1 MKKQVRTVTEG
12 AMMLAIVGVFLY
24 INRVSGAMLDGVLA
38 FVMPLP
44 AIFYIAKYG
53 IKQGLILS
61 FSMAIIGLI
70 LATPIS
76 LFYVMTAI
84 VVGLVYGYGINKDKD
99 NGWLLIWTT
108 ILTAISFFIEMV
120 LLAKMFGYDF
130 NTEVS
135 TLVIT
140 LKEMGVTNL
149 PANIE
154 TLVISIYPMAMLMA
168 AFAQALITHI
178 FSIILLK
185 RLKIKT
191 RSMKPL
197 SQIILPR
204 KFAYVLSVGLF
215 TNILMTFTK
224 DITIQIVLTN
234 IATFSMLMFC
244 VDAYILV
251 LIISKLAHKPWLSLL
266 AILIF
271 LMMPFIGV
279 SIGLFDSFTDLRKR
293 VLYTY
298 AKPAE

>member
-24 INRVSGAMLDGVLA
+24 INRLSGAMLDGILA
-38 FVMPLP
+38 FAMPLP
-44 AIFYIAKYG
+44 AIFYIAKHG

-61 FSMAIIGLI
+61 FAMGILGLI
-70 LATPIS
+70 LANPIS
-76 LFYVMTAI
+76 LFYLITAI

-99 NGWLLIWTT
+99 YGWLLIWTT
-108 ILTAISFFIEMV
+108 IMTAISFFIEMV

-130 NTEVS
+130 NNEVS
-135 TLVIT
+135 TLVTT
-140 LKEMGVTNL
+140 LREMGVTSL
-149 PANIE
+149 PANVE
-154 TLVISIYPMAMLMA
+154 TLFMSIYPMAMLLA

-178 FSIILLK
+178 FAIILLK

-204 KFAYVLSVGLF
+204 KLAYVLALGLF
-215 TNILMTFTK
+215 TNLLMIFTK
-224 DITIQIVLTN
+224 DITVQIILTN
-234 IATFSMLMFC
+234 IATFSMLAFC

-251 LIISKLAHKPWLSLL
+251 LIISKLARKPWLSILVV
-266 AILIF
+266 LIF

>member
-24 INRVSGAMLDGVLA
+24 VNRLSGAMLDGILA
-38 FVMPLP
+38 FAMPLP

-61 FSMAIIGLI
+61 FAMALLGLI
-70 LATPIS
+70 LANPIS

-84 VVGLVYGYGINKDKD
+84 VVGLVYGYGIHRDKD

-108 ILTAISFFIEMV
+108 IMTAISFFIEMV

-135 TLVIT
+135 TLITT
-140 LKEMGVTNL
+140 LKEMGVTSM
-149 PANIE
+149 PDNIE
-154 TLVISIYPMAMLMA
+154 TLIISIYPMAMLMA

-178 FSIILLK
+178 FAIILLK

-197 SQIILPR
+197 SLIILPR
-204 KFAYVLSVGLF
+204 KFAYVLSLGLF
-215 TNILMTFTK
+215 TNLFLTLTN
-224 DITIQIVLTN
+224 DITIQIILTN
-234 IATFSMLMFC
+234 FATFSMMMFC
-244 VDAYILV
+244 IDAYIFV
-251 LIISKLAHKPWLSLL
+251 LMFSKLVHKPWLSLL
-266 AILIF
+266 AVLVF